1 MSVPSFVSL
10 VYLFL
15 LIFVLVQIVQIPP
28 RGETLRG
35 GVKMNCILNH
45 CNEQIA
51 TDVAVIIYYAT
62 AVSAM
67 IVFAWFS
74 QSKTIQTAA
83 LMIAGVWLV
92 SIIYFLFVGGLPYYA
107 LTLLVDCLLG
117 YQFWRMARA
126 EIFPAALCVLVIC
139 EAVFLIGAAAMALDA
154 YWIIFVLNR
163 IFELILAYMIGCS
176 IYRIR
181 KLNAPDEQSSRGAD
195 LGPKFIAA

>member
-1 MSVPSFVSL
+1 
-10 VYLFL
+10 
-15 LIFVLVQIVQIPP
+15 
-28 RGETLRG
+28 LRG

-45 CNEQIA
+45 CHEQIA

-74 QSKTIQTAA
+74 QSKTIQSAA
-83 LMIAGVWLV
+83 LMIASVWLA
-92 SIIYFLFVGGLPYYA
+92 SIMYFLYIGGPQYYA

-126 EIFPAALCVLVIC
+126 EIFPAILCVLVIC
-139 EAVFLIGAAAMALDA
+139 QAIFLIGAAAMALDA

-181 KLNAPDEQSSRGAD
+181 KLKAPDERSSCGAD
-195 LGPKFIAA
+195 PGPQFIAA

>member
-1 MSVPSFVSL
+1 
-10 VYLFL
+10 
-15 LIFVLVQIVQIPP
+15 
-28 RGETLRG
+28 
-35 GVKMNCILNH
+35 MNCILKH
-45 CNEQIA
+45 CHEQIM
-51 TDVAVIIYYAT
+51 TDAVIIVLYAT

-74 QSKTIQTAA
+74 QSKTIQSAA

-92 SIIYFLFVGGLPYYA
+92 SITYFLYIGGPQYYA
-107 LTLLVDCLLG
+107 MTLLVNCVLG

-139 EAVFLIGAAAMALDA
+139 EAFFLIGAVAMALDA

-163 IFELILAYMIGCS
+163 IFELILAYIIGCS

-181 KLNAPDEQSSRGAD
+181 KLNAPDAQSSRGAD
-195 LGPKFIAA
+195 MGLKFIAA